1 MLQELLYLIFPLL
14 ITFIR
19 LTGLGIHIRVQTA
32 VVNTQADPSKLL
44 NKRCH
49 TVNQKGDNI

>member
-49 TVNQKGDNI
+49 TVNQKGDYI